1 MTTYPKGTTVG
12 TTNLQQGSLIDMD
25 FAFYNVTSICGFTF
39 MKTVVCAKTIMICLL
54 PSASKQSPVCI
65 IHFIITTLNNE
76 QHPYKRV
83 IVD

>member
-1 MTTYPKGTTVG
+1 MTTSPKGTTIG
-12 TTNLQQGSLIDMD
+12 TANLQQGELIHVD
-25 FAFYNVTSICGFTF
+25 FASYNVTSICGFTF

-54 PSASKQSPVCI
+54 PTASKQSPVCI

-76 QHPYKRV
+76 QHPCKRV